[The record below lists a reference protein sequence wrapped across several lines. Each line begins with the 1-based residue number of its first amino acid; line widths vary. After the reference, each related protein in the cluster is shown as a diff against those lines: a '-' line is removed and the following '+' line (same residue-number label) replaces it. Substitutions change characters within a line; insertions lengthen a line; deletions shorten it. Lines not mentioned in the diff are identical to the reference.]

1 MKIAASSRP
10 RNRGM
15 ALLLVLVAVMALS
28 LIVAGLYE
36 SSQSSWDESSLSR
49 ARYQAGSLAESGI
62 SIALHPKVKPG
73 DIALKQSFGTE
84 KGFEVRITSE
94 GGRFPVNEMGAEKM
108 RNAAMELFILWGLD
122 AAAASKAA
130 DSIADWIDDDSDPLS
145 NGAENS
151 FYTSLEYPQFP
162 ANAPFTSLEQ
172 LTFVVGMD
180 QVEKRQPFWRDYFTI
195 NSDGLI
201 DMNAASWEV
210 VRAITGTT
218 EDSAKN
224 LVAVRLGDDGIEG
237 TIDDYT
243 FANAGEVQSL
253 LGISDL
259 EWTSISSFVTLSG
272 TVKRIESIGR
282 IGDFRETRVV
292 LASEVQ
298 EGGNTVLT
306 PVARFRK

>member
-1 MKIAASSRP
+1 
-10 RNRGM
+10 
-15 ALLLVLVAVMALS
+15 
-28 LIVAGLYE
+28 
-36 SSQSSWDESSLSR
+36 
-49 ARYQAGSLAESGI
+49 
-62 SIALHPKVKPG
+62 
-73 DIALKQSFGTE
+73 
-84 KGFEVRITSE
+84 
-94 GGRFPVNEMGAEKM
+94 
-108 RNAAMELFILWGLD
+108 AAMELFILWGLD